1 MVCKSARMA
10 VLMSANCPTLLG
22 GSAARCVVPRRG
34 TRPTYMIGG
43 VPSRA
48 RTLTSDD
55 LAALLDRFPVERMG
69 AKAVADVT
77 EAQLQTLL
85 ARIAALTDALR
96 DTQGGDAERLA
107 ARILVADLATVVG
120 QFRGR
125 ANTLRATLAGAEQGL

>member
-1 MVCKSARMA
+1 
-10 VLMSANCPTLLG
+10 
-22 GSAARCVVPRRG
+22 
-34 TRPTYMIGG
+34 MIGG
-43 VPSRA
+43 VPSRVRA
-48 RTLTSDD
+48 LTSDD

-69 AKAVADVT
+69 AKAAADVT

-125 ANTLRATLAGAEQGL
+125 ANTLRATLAGADQGLRDALARFKAPDAGTPPRAGHRDKSGHE